1 MAGLPTA
8 AARVAPTDAVPVA
21 PTDAVPVAPT
31 DAVPVAATEGGA
43 PLLTYQDEATGERVE
58 LSAGQ
63 LGGWAART
71 AGLLRDGCG
80 LGPGSRVAVLL
91 PPHWRTAAV
100 LLGAW
105 SVGMAVSFR
114 PRATA
119 GLPVLEPGGDRPYD
133 AVFVTPQRLDD
144 WLEDVPEGV
153 HRYLVGTGPGPLAD
167 VPVGWLDW
175 STEVLR
181 HADAPLD
188 YAAVRPSDAATPD
201 GTSIGAYGSV
211 ARELAGRLDL
221 RAGDRLLVDAAEH
234 DQPLKWL
241 LAPLSVGA
249 SVVICANLGPAR
261 RDARIAAEHPTHV
274 L

>member
-1 MAGLPTA
+1 MDTVQDPVVWGRDVANEAGP
-8 AARVAPTDAVPVA
+8 
-21 PTDAVPVAPT
+21 
-31 DAVPVAATEGGA
+31 
-43 PLLTYQDEATGERVE
+43 PLLTYLDGTTGERTA
-58 LSAGQ
+58 LTAQQ
-63 LGGWAART
+63 LGGWAARC

-105 SVGMAVSFR
+105 SVGLAVSFR

-133 AVFVTPQRLDD
+133 AVFVTPERLDD
-144 WLEDVPEGV
+144 WLEDVPDGT
-153 HRYLVGTGPGPLAD
+153 HRYLVGTGPGSLTD

-175 STEVLR
+175 SAEVLR
-181 HADAPLD
+181 HPATPPDHH
-188 YAAVRPSDAATPD
+188 AVRAADPATPD
-201 GTSIGAYGSV
+201 GTSYGEWGALAHEV
-211 ARELAGRLDL
+211 AAQLGL
-221 RAGDRLLVDAAEH
+221 RAGDSLLVDAAEH
-234 DQPLKWL
+234 EQPLKWL

-249 SVVICANLGPAR
+249 SVVIHNTVEADRL
-261 RDARIAAEHPTHV
+261 AAERATHV

>member
-1 MAGLPTA
+1 MDTVQDPVVWGRA
-8 AARVAPTDAVPVA
+8 AMD
-21 PTDAVPVAPT
+21 D
-31 DAVPVAATEGGA
+31 GGP
-43 PLLTYQDEATGERVE
+43 PLLTYHDGVAGERTA
-58 LSAGQ
+58 LTAQQ
-63 LGGWAART
+63 LGGWAARC

-133 AVFVTPQRLDD
+133 AVFVTPERLDD
-144 WLEDVPEGV
+144 WLEDVPEGT
-153 HRYLVGTGPGPLAD
+153 HRYLVGTGPESLTD

-181 HADAPLD
+181 HTDTTPD
-188 YAAVRPSDAATPD
+188 YTAIRPSDPASPD
-201 GTSIGAYGSV
+201 GTTYGEWGSV
-211 ARELAGRLDL
+211 ARALADQLDL

-234 DQPLKWL
+234 EQPLKWL
-241 LAPLSVGA
+241 LAPLSIGA
-249 SVVICANLGPAR
+249 SVVLCANLDPAR
-261 RDARIAAEHPTHV
+261 RDALVAAERVTRV

>member
-1 MAGLPTA
+1 MAASLAVTA
-8 AARVAPTDAVPVA
+8 STDAFHQVR
-21 PTDAVPVAPT
+21 
-31 DAVPVAATEGGA
+31 
-43 PLLTYQDEATGERVE
+43 PLLTYCDDATGERTG
-58 LSAGQ
+58 LTAGQ
-63 LGGWAART
+63 LGGWAARA

-133 AVFVTPQRLDD
+133 AVFVTPERLDD

-181 HADAPLD
+181 HTDNPPD
-188 YAAVRPSDAATPD
+188 YATIRPSDPATPD
-201 GTSIGAYGSV
+201 GTSYGAYGRI
-211 ARELAGRLDL
+211 ATEIAQQLDL
-221 RAGDRLLVDAAEH
+221 RAGDRLLVDAAAHE
-234 DQPLKWL
+234 QPLKWL
-241 LAPLSVGA
+241 LAPLTAGA
-249 SVVICANLGPAR
+249 SVVLCANLDRSTLAAR
-261 RDARIAAEHPTHV
+261 LTAEQATR
-274 L
+274 LL

>member
-8 AARVAPTDAVPVA
+8 VAGAVPTDGEP
-21 PTDAVPVAPT
+21 
-31 DAVPVAATEGGA
+31 
-43 PLLTYQDEATGERVE
+43 PLLTYRDDATGERVE
-58 LSAGQ
+58 LTAPQ
-63 LGGWAART
+63 LGGWAARS

-119 GLPVLEPGGDRPYD
+119 GLPVLEPGGDLPYD
-133 AVFVTPQRLDD
+133 AVFVTPERLDD
-144 WLEDVPEGV
+144 WLEDVPEGR
-153 HRYLVGTGPGPLAD
+153 HRYLVGAGPGPLTN
-167 VPVGWLDW
+167 VPLGWLDW

-181 HADAPLD
+181 QTDTPPD
-188 YAAVRPSDAATPD
+188 YTAVHPSDPASPD
-201 GTSIGAYGSV
+201 GTSYGEWAAV
-211 ARELAGRLDL
+211 ATGIAEQLDL

-234 DQPLKWL
+234 EQPLKWL
-241 LAPLSVGA
+241 LAPLSAGA
-249 SVVICANLGPAR
+249 SVVICANLDRERLA
-261 RDARIAAEHPTHV
+261 DRIDVEQVTRV

>member
-1 MAGLPTA
+1 MVAHSAVTA
-8 AARVAPTDAVPVA
+8 STDVPEQV
-21 PTDAVPVAPT
+21 DR
-31 DAVPVAATEGGA
+31 
-43 PLLTYQDEATGERVE
+43 PLLTYCDDATGERTE
-58 LSAGQ
+58 LTASG
-63 LGGWAART
+63 LGDWAART

-119 GLPVLEPGGDRPYD
+119 GLPALEPGGERPYD

-153 HRYLVGTGPGPLAD
+153 HRYLVGTGPGALAD

-175 STEVLR
+175 SVEVLR
-181 HADAPLD
+181 HTDAPPD
-188 YAAVRPSDAATPD
+188 YAAVHPAAPATPD
-201 GTSIGAYGSV
+201 GTSFGAWGNL
-211 ARELAGRLDL
+211 AREVADRLDL
-221 RAGDRLLVDAAEH
+221 RPGDRLLVDAAEH
-234 DQPLKWL
+234 EQPLKWL
-241 LAPLSVGA
+241 LAPLAVGA
-249 SVVICANLGPAR
+249 SVVVCANLDPATLPT
-261 RDARIAAEHPTHV
+261 RIATEQTTHT